1 MWEVA
6 FYEFIWQYLFDELVA
21 EYEQHGLT
29 NENYDELYV
38 KLCGLSH
45 INEVYPSLIVMRYL
59 EIRSRRWIK
68 VSEQTKKYYSLM
80 GLYYNLILFYDRKG
94 TIAISE
100 LQNLILNGY
109 FGKNLCDKSNINLV
123 ITEKKSKSVD
133 NKCSR

>member
-1 MWEVA
+1 
-6 FYEFIWQYLFDELVA
+6 
-21 EYEQHGLT
+21 
-29 NENYDELYV
+29 
-38 KLCGLSH
+38 
-45 INEVYPSLIVMRYL
+45 
-59 EIRSRRWIK
+59 
-68 VSEQTKKYYSLM
+68 M